1 MLEFMY
7 LFLLTIA
14 GAAEAQTVVS
24 PSGYSIETAT
34 VGGKTYSDR
43 AFVWS
48 NLGDLEGS
56 RFILA
61 KNTDKTSVSVVINY
75 NGKIIVAADKREKNH
90 GLPSSFIDLKKE
102 ITSTDATYRLFESD
116 VSGQATILP
125 VCKSGACNTQVIF
138 FKGGGIPV
146 ESWTG
151 VIKATWGH
159 NYKSVPGKD
168 GVVKDVDVDHFVL
181 RYGKAGIGRREVQ
194 DNDTG
199 SISTE
204 FHFGDVPA
212 GHPYPRELGRV
223 GDNWCLSVS
232 AVAFEKIDG
241 TRHRAESEKSDQTCV
256 ILDAPEPEHR
266 TIPVKPS
273 GVTIHATNKS
283 GSIEL
288 TLEPAD

>member
-24 PSGYSIETAT
+24 PSGYSILPAT

-43 AFVWS
+43 TFTWS

-61 KNTDKTSVSVVINY
+61 KNSDRTSVPVVINY
-75 NGKIIVAADKREKNH
+75 DGKIIVAADKRESNH

-125 VCKSGACNTQVIF
+125 VCKSVACNTQVIF

-146 ESWTG
+146 EPWTG

-181 RYGKAGIGRREVQ
+181 RYGKAGIGRREVP

-199 SISTE
+199 SIATE
-204 FHFGDVPA
+204 FHFGDVPS

-232 AVAFEKIDG
+232 AVAFETIDG

-256 ILDAPEPEHR
+256 ILDAPEPEYR
-266 TIPVKPS
+266 TIPVTPD